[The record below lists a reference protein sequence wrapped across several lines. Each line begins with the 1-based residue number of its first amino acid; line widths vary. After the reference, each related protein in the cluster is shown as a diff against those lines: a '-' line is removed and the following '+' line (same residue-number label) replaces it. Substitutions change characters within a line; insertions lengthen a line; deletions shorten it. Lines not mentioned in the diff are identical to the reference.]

1 MFTARHLVAALYG
14 LLVASES
21 FTDAR
26 HLSRQQLRQRQIEA
40 AERFELRTRAPP
52 EKCEPGVKNITFTNP
67 KASGK
72 VLSMHS

>member
-1 MFTARHLVAALYG
+1 MFTTERLIAALYG

-40 AERFELRTRAPP
+40 AEQFKVRPRAPL
-52 EKCEPGVKNITFTNP
+52 EKGGPGVKNITFTNP
-67 KASGK
+67 KASRK
-72 VLSMHS
+72 LLSMHS